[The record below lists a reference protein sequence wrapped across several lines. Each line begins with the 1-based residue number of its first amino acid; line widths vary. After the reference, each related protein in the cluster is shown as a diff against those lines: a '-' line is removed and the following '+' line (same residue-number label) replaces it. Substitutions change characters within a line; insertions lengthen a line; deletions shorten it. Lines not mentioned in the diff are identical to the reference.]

1 MADPMASEPLLSRP
15 RDTSTLSSFSSFPPL
30 TPRLRSIRHRLR
42 QSLSSRAKHYI
53 VMALVTLDVAT
64 LLLNVFTKLI
74 ACEMH
79 QLKEP
84 WVKRASRGL
93 EITGL
98 AISCL
103 FMVELGIC
111 IIAFGFG

>member
-1 MADPMASEPLLSRP
+1 
-15 RDTSTLSSFSSFPPL
+15 
-30 TPRLRSIRHRLR
+30 
-42 QSLSSRAKHYI
+42 
-53 VMALVTLDVAT
+53 MALVTLDVAT